1 MDNEF
6 NISANSNSVIRSAK
20 LFLWIA
26 IPLLLFV
33 FVGSIFSLIVGQAN
47 LLNAL
52 IALILSGYGLF
63 AGVTIPLQIINQ
75 YNDVRVANE
84 GLYVRIYIFRYVWK
98 YIDWVD
104 ILEVRIL
111 PKFDRWGKSQWLIK
125 VNKLTYWHVLISQ
138 HYGCGPEPGIVVN
151 SDLIDG
157 ERLLKIVEEK
167 LEGNR

>member
-52 IALILSGYGLF
+52 IALILSGY
-63 AGVTIPLQIINQ
+63 
-75 YNDVRVANE
+75 
-84 GLYVRIYIFRYVWK
+84 
-98 YIDWVD
+98 
-104 ILEVRIL
+104 
-111 PKFDRWGKSQWLIK
+111 
-125 VNKLTYWHVLISQ
+125 
-138 HYGCGPEPGIVVN
+138 
-151 SDLIDG
+151 
-157 ERLLKIVEEK
+157 
-167 LEGNR
+167 